1 MNPQHKKIWN
11 LTYSAFLN
19 MDLCAF
25 LSISIDYLCELGD
38 V

>member
-11 LTYSAFLN
+11 LTHSAFPN

-25 LSISIDYLCELGD
+25 LSVSIDYLRTC
-38 V
+38 

>member
-11 LTYSAFLN
+11 LTHSAFLN

-25 LSISIDYLCELGD
+25 LSVSIDYLRTW
-38 V
+38 